1 MLIIKNRDSAD
12 NWTVGHT
19 GITLGSGRLY
29 LNTTDANDTAG
40 AAVLWNST
48 AATSSVF
55 SIGTNSKVN
64 SSGVKYVAYVFS
76 PVAGYSSSFSYTGNG
91 ASGYPNADGPFV
103 YLGFKPRFILIKCS
117 SAAENWVIYDAAR
130 SDYNYADDQLYPNL
144 SNAEATGA
152 NREIDI
158 LSNGFKVRSNGGI
171 VNTNTATYVG
181 FAFAESPFQYARAR

>member
-1 MLIIKNRDSAD
+1 VAPAFIITKLRSGSNDWYCYHSS
-12 NWTVGHT
+12 
-19 GITLGSGRLY
+19 LGSSYYLS
-29 LNTTDANDTAG
+29 LNTTG
-40 AAVLWNST
+40 AAGNLSNYWGTVNST
-48 AATSSVF
+48 VFGQAYTSAGPNNGSQ
-55 SIGTNSKVN
+55 
-64 SSGVKYVAYVFS
+64 VAYCFA
-76 PVAGYSSSFSYTGNG
+76 PVAGYSNAFSYTGNG

-181 FAFAESPFQYARAR
+181 FAFAESPFNYSRAR